1 MSFYNRN
8 SLRSDRDETR
18 KRSSIQIKQNITNY
32 FTSANAKN
40 KFKKI
45 ASLNEK
51 KTEIIRDNKRE
62 EYFKDFEMKSKAKRS
77 LLYLLNIR
85 SKGTFC
91 PQIID
96 YFNKIKHSNKNEEQL
111 KERNKRKENN
121 TNENNNFRI
130 NNNNDNNNINIIP
143 KIRSKFYVYKT
154 EKNNISNE
162 ESEIKEIKAN
172 FNENNNLINENNELD
187 FDIKNI
193 DNIIDNRELT
203 EMNNENVKLENNER
217 IETNPG
223 NIIMIKEIGTN
234 NNNKNIKKNIIKNK
248 SRKKLYK
255 KNIKRD
261 KIDTI
266 YNEQRNNLQ
275 KFGNYHLSL
284 RTAIQSSLAR
294 KNLIHKKK

>member
-1 MSFYNRN
+1 MSLYNKN
-8 SLRSDRDETR
+8 SLRSDREETK
-18 KRSSIQIKQNITNY
+18 KRSSIQMKQNISNY
-32 FTSANAKN
+32 FTSVNTKN

-45 ASLNEK
+45 ASLNDK
-51 KTEIIRDNKRE
+51 KTEIIKDNKRE
-62 EYFKDFEMKSKAKRS
+62 EYFKDFEKKSKAKRS

-85 SKGTFC
+85 SKGKFC

-96 YFNKIKHSNKNEEQL
+96 YFNKIKHSNKKEEQL
-111 KERNKRKENN
+111 KERKESKVINN
-121 TNENNNFRI
+121 NEINNFLINNNFD
-130 NNNNDNNNINIIP
+130 NNNNNNNIPN
-143 KIRSKFYVYKT
+143 IRSKFYSYKT
-154 EKNNISNE
+154 AKNEISNK

-203 EMNNENVKLENNER
+203 EMNNENVKLESHER

-223 NIIMIKEIGTN
+223 NIIMLKEIGTN
-234 NNNKNIKKNIIKNK
+234 NNIKKSIINNK

-284 RTAIQSSLAR
+284 RTAIQSSLA
-294 KNLIHKKK
+294 KKKLIHKKK